1 MASFNKVILVGH
13 LTADVELKQ
22 TQSGVS
28 VCTFSIGVNRC
39 VAKDAQP
46 ETDFINIVA
55 WRNTAEFISRF
66 FHKGD
71 PILVCGHIQ
80 TRNYTDN
87 HGNKR
92 YVTEVVADEATFVSS
107 KNERNGNTVAT
118 YTPDAYTNTDSV
130 TPKFESISEEEDLP
144 F

>member
-22 TQSGVS
+22 TQGGTS
-28 VCTFSIGVNRC
+28 VCSFSIGVNRR

-46 ETDFINIVA
+46 ETDFISIVA
-55 WRNTAEFISRF
+55 WKNTAEFISRYF
-66 FHKGD
+66 KKGD
-71 PILVCGHIQ
+71 PILVCGRLQ
-80 TRNYTDN
+80 VRNYTDN
-87 HGNKR
+87 QGNKR

-107 KNERNGNTVAT
+107 KNEKNDT
-118 YTPDAYTNTDSV
+118 YVPDAYKSEAA
-130 TPKFESISEEEDLP
+130 PKLEPVSAEEDLP